1 MEDLSVLTKFVNAF
15 RPSFADVEG
24 TGTYPDGLFAAA
36 LANQLKF
43 DGASGLRTSYEKDY
57 LAAKKLNEPLR
68 PHS

>member
-1 MEDLSVLTKFVNAF
+1 MLTKFVNAF
-15 RPSFADVEG
+15 RPSVADVEG

-43 DGASGLRTSYEKDY
+43 GAASGLRTSYEKDY